1 MRAFRADPDGTIIA
15 PVDRDEALLLQSLA
29 SQITTLLREGDPGDP
44 AVVRMLPDAY
54 PDDARASAEFRRFT
68 ASGLIDRKVANAG
81 TVMMTLSSAIETGE
95 VRLDA
100 GEAGA
105 WLRCLTDI
113 RLTLATRLGIE
124 SDDQPPS
131 EDTLLQDLYDW
142 LGSLQNSLVDAV
154 DDAADDAAVPGS
166 SDG

>member
-1 MRAFRADPDGTIIA
+1 
-15 PVDRDEALLLQSLA
+15 
-29 SQITTLLREGDPGDP
+29 
-44 AVVRMLPDAY
+44 MLPDAY

-68 ASGLIDRKVANAG
+68 ASGLIERKVANAG
-81 TVMMTLSSAIETGE
+81 TVMMTLTSAIETGE

-113 RLTLATRLGIE
+113 RLTLAARLGIE
-124 SDDQPPS
+124 TDDQPPS
-131 EDTLLQDLYDW
+131 EDTVLQDLYDW

-154 DDAADDAAVPGS
+154 DAAPGEAAVSGS